1 MRSNLTL
8 GKYGEALAIKWLL
21 SHNFIL
27 LERNWRHGRNEID
40 IIAVQKNIIYCIEV
54 KTRRTSTYGWPEEY
68 ITHQQIMQMHAAAE
82 NFLCL
87 NEQFHQVQ
95 LNVLSVLF
103 VKSRVEFRMMEI
115 I

>member
-8 GKYGEALAIKWLL
+8 GQYGEALAIAWLNRQ
-21 SHNFIL
+21 HFTV
-27 LERNWRHGRNEID
+27 LERNWRHGRHEID

-54 KTRRTSTYGWPEEY
+54 KTRRTNTYGWPEEY
-68 ITHQQIMQMHAAAE
+68 ITHRKIVQMQAAAE
-82 NFLCL
+82 IFLCL

-103 VKSRVEFRMMEI
+103 MNNRVEFRMTEI
-115 I
+115 M